1 MPIRKTI
8 LAIGAILAFVLPAVA
23 AQAPVSAAD
32 LSRLEAT
39 ATDIESLAGALAK
52 TDPTAAA
59 DVRASLKE
67 ANEEIAY
74 LKVKLRREGRVARE
88 EYGTLRD
95 RLETL
100 RIKAQGGKVSA
111 TPVMAD
117 DPARARPERAVTVAV
132 GTEFD
137 IRLQTPLNSGT
148 AKVEQRFEGTT
159 LEDVV
164 VAGVTAIPA
173 GAVARGFV
181 SSVRPAGR
189 LDRKGSLTLS
199 FDELRIDQT
208 TVRLRASVT
217 KALDPK
223 MRDDATRIGAGAVV
237 GAVVGGILGG
247 GKGALLGVIIGG
259 GGTIAATE
267 GTDVSLPVGTVLRI
281 RVDQP
286 IELIVR

>member
-286 IELIVR
+286 IALIVR

>member
-39 ATDIESLAGALAK
+39 ATDIESLAGALSK

-88 EYGTLRD
+88 EYATLRD

>member
-88 EYGTLRD
+88 EYATLRD